1 MEGIK
6 FLRSTQIIILGIC
19 FVVATITSTVI
30 LSKGLLAIKK
40 FSGQVITVT
49 GSAEKKIT
57 SDFMVWKLNFSRRD
71 IKMVAAF
78 DLLKEDLNIVK
89 GYLVG
94 KGIKEGEIIIAPVAT
109 TVLHKKNEKG
119 NDTNEIEGYILAQ
132 EIEVRSGD
140 VVKVTDVSRQ
150 ATELIEKGLEVISQ
164 SPEYFYTKLPE
175 LKLAM
180 LSEATDN
187 AKKRAESM
195 AKASGNK
202 IGSIRSARMG
212 VFQITPVNSYD
223 VSDWGM
229 NDTTSLEK
237 KVNAVVNVEF
247 AISD

>member
-1 MEGIK
+1 MDGIK
-6 FLRSTQIIILGIC
+6 VLRSTQIIILGIC
-19 FVVATITSTVI
+19 FVVATIVSTVI
-30 LSKGLLAIKK
+30 LSKGLLQIKK
-40 FSGQVITVT
+40 YSGQVVKVT
-49 GSAEKKIT
+49 GSAEKNIT
-57 SDFMVWKLNFSRRD
+57 SDAMVWKLSFSRRD
-71 IKMVAAF
+71 VKMVGAF
-78 DLLKEDLNIVK
+78 DLLKEDLNTVK
-89 GYLVG
+89 GYLLG
-94 KGIKEGEIIIAPVAT
+94 KGVKENEIIVAPVVT

-140 VVKVTDVSRQ
+140 IMKVTEVSRQ

-180 LSEATDN
+180 LSEATEN

-195 AKASGNK
+195 AKASGNR

-247 AISD
+247 AIND

>member
-1 MEGIK
+1 MDGVK
-6 FLRSTQIIILGIC
+6 VLRSTQIIILGIC

-30 LSKGLLAIKK
+30 LSKGLLQMKK
-40 FSGQVITVT
+40 YSEQVVKVT
-49 GSAEKKIT
+49 GSAEKNII
-57 SDFMVWKLNFSRRD
+57 SDAIVWRLSFSRRD
-71 IKMVAAF
+71 VKMVGAF
-78 DLLKEDLNIVK
+78 DLLKEDLKTVK
-89 GYLVG
+89 GYLLS
-94 KGIKEGEIIIAPVAT
+94 KGVKESEIIVAPVAT
-109 TVLHKKNEKG
+109 TVLYKKNEKG

-132 EIEVRSGD
+132 EIEIRSSD
-140 VVKVTDVSRQ
+140 VVKITEVSRQ

-164 SPEYFYTKLPE
+164 APEYFYTKLPE

-180 LSEATDN
+180 LSDATEN

-212 VFQITPVNSYD
+212 VFQITPVNSFD
-223 VSDWGM
+223 VSDYGM

-247 AISD
+247 AISE

>member
-19 FVVATITSTVI
+19 FVVATITSTMI
-30 LSKGLLAIKK
+30 LSKGLLQMKK
-40 FSGQVITVT
+40 FSEQIIRVT
-49 GSAEKKIT
+49 GSAEKNII
-57 SDFMVWKLNFSRRD
+57 SDTIVWRLNFSRRD
-71 IKMVAAF
+71 VKMVTAF
-78 DLLKEDLNIVK
+78 NLLKEDLSTVKNYLLVK
-89 GYLVG
+89 GV
-94 KGIKEGEIIIAPVAT
+94 KEGEIIVTPVST
-109 TVLHKKNEKG
+109 EVLYKKNEKG

-132 EIEVRSGD
+132 EIEIRSSD
-140 VVKVTDVSRQ
+140 VMRITEVSRQ
-150 ATELIEKGLEVISQ
+150 ATELIEKGLEIISQ
-164 SPEYFYTKLPE
+164 TPDYFYTKLPE
-175 LKLAM
+175 LKLTM

-202 IGSIRSARMG
+202 IGRIRSARMG

>member
-30 LSKGLLAIKK
+30 LSKGLLQMKK
-40 FSGQVITVT
+40 YSEQVVKVT
-49 GSAEKKIT
+49 GSAEKNIT
-57 SDFMVWKLNFSRRD
+57 SDAMVWKLSFSRRD
-71 IKMVAAF
+71 VKMVNAF
-78 DLLKEDLNIVK
+78 DLLKEDLKTVK
-89 GYLVG
+89 DYLLS
-94 KGIKEGEIIIAPVAT
+94 KGVKENEIIVAPVAT
-109 TVLHKKNEKG
+109 TVLYKKNEKG

-132 EIEVRSGD
+132 EIEIRSSD
-140 VVKVTDVSRQ
+140 VVKITEVSRQ

-180 LSEATDN
+180 LSDATEN

-212 VFQITPVNSYD
+212 VFQITPVNSFD
-223 VSDWGM
+223 VSDYGM

-247 AISD
+247 AISE

>member
-1 MEGIK
+1 
-6 FLRSTQIIILGIC
+6 
-19 FVVATITSTVI
+19 
-30 LSKGLLAIKK
+30 
-40 FSGQVITVT
+40 
-49 GSAEKKIT
+49 
-57 SDFMVWKLNFSRRD
+57 
-71 IKMVAAF
+71 MVAAF

-180 LSEATDN
+180 LSEATEN

>member
-6 FLRSTQIIILGIC
+6 VLRSTQIIILGIC

-30 LSKGLLAIKK
+30 LSKGLLQMKK
-40 FSGQVITVT
+40 YSEQVVKVT
-49 GSAEKKIT
+49 GSAEKNIT
-57 SDFMVWKLNFSRRD
+57 SDAMVWKLSFSRRD

-78 DLLKEDLNIVK
+78 DLLKEDLKTVK
-89 GYLVG
+89 GYLLS
-94 KGIKEGEIIIAPVAT
+94 KGVKESEIIVAPVVT

-140 VVKVTDVSRQ
+140 VIKVTEVSRQ

-164 SPEYFYTKLPE
+164 APEYFYTKLPE

-180 LSEATDN
+180 LSEATEN

-247 AISD
+247 AISE

>member
-19 FVVATITSTVI
+19 FVIATITSTVI
-30 LSKGLLAIKK
+30 LSKGILQLKK
-40 FSGQVITVT
+40 FSEQVIKVT
-49 GSAEKKIT
+49 GSAEKNII
-57 SDFMVWKLNFSRRD
+57 SDAMVWKLSFSRRD
-71 IKMVAAF
+71 VKMVVAF
-78 DLLKEDLNIVK
+78 DLLKEDLKTVK
-89 GYLVG
+89 SYLLG
-94 KGIKEGEIIIAPVAT
+94 KSVKESEIIVAPVVT

-140 VVKVTDVSRQ
+140 IIKVTEVSRQ
-150 ATELIEKGLEVISQ
+150 ATE
-164 SPEYFYTKLPE
+164 
-175 LKLAM
+175 
-180 LSEATDN
+180 N

-212 VFQITPVNSYD
+212 VFQITPVNSFD
-223 VSDWGM
+223 VSDYGM

-247 AISD
+247 AIE

>member
-30 LSKGLLAIKK
+30 LSKGLLQMKK
-40 FSGQVITVT
+40 YSEQVVKVT
-49 GSAEKKIT
+49 GSAEKNIT
-57 SDFMVWKLNFSRRD
+57 SDAMVWKLSFSRRD
-71 IKMVAAF
+71 VKMVNAF
-78 DLLKEDLNIVK
+78 DLLKEDLKTVK
-89 GYLVG
+89 DYLLS
-94 KGIKEGEIIIAPVAT
+94 KGVKENEIIVAPVAT
-109 TVLHKKNEKG
+109 TVLYKKNEKG

-132 EIEVRSGD
+132 EIEIRSSD
-140 VVKVTDVSRQ
+140 VVKITEVSRQ

-164 SPEYFYTKLPE
+164 APEYFYTKLPE

-180 LSEATDN
+180 LSDATEN

-212 VFQITPVNSYD
+212 VFQITPVNSFD
-223 VSDWGM
+223 VSDYGM

-247 AISD
+247 AIE

>member
-30 LSKGLLAIKK
+30 LSKGLLQMKK
-40 FSGQVITVT
+40 YSEQVVKVT
-49 GSAEKKIT
+49 GSAEKNII
-57 SDFMVWKLNFSRRD
+57 SDAMVWKLSFSRRD
-71 IKMVAAF
+71 VKMVNAF
-78 DLLKEDLNIVK
+78 DLLKEDLKTVK
-89 GYLVG
+89 GYLLS
-94 KGIKEGEIIIAPVAT
+94 KGVKENEIIVAPVAT
-109 TVLHKKNEKG
+109 TVLYKKNEKG

-132 EIEVRSGD
+132 EIEIRSSD
-140 VVKVTDVSRQ
+140 VVKITEVSRQ

-164 SPEYFYTKLPE
+164 APEYFYTKLPE

-180 LSEATDN
+180 LSDATEN

-212 VFQITPVNSYD
+212 VFQITPVNSFD
-223 VSDWGM
+223 VSDYGM

-247 AISD
+247 AIE

>member
-1 MEGIK
+1 MDGVK
-6 FLRSTQIIILGIC
+6 VLRSTQIIILGIC

-30 LSKGLLAIKK
+30 LSKGLLQMKK
-40 FSGQVITVT
+40 YSEQVVKVT
-49 GSAEKKIT
+49 GSAEKNII
-57 SDFMVWKLNFSRRD
+57 SDAIVWRLSFSRRD
-71 IKMVAAF
+71 VKMVGAF
-78 DLLKEDLNIVK
+78 DLIKEDLKIVK
-89 GYLVG
+89 DYLMG
-94 KGIKEGEIIIAPVAT
+94 KGVKESEIIVAPVAT
-109 TVLHKKNEKG
+109 IVLYKKNEKG

-132 EIEVRSGD
+132 EIEIRSSD
-140 VVKVTDVSRQ
+140 VVKITEVSRQ

-180 LSEATDN
+180 LSDATEN

-212 VFQITPVNSYD
+212 VFQITPVNSFD
-223 VSDWGM
+223 VSDYGM

>member
-6 FLRSTQIIILGIC
+6 VLRSTQIIILGIC

-49 GSAEKKIT
+49 GSTEKNIT
-57 SDFMVWKLNFSRRD
+57 SDLMVWKLSFSRREA
-71 IKMVAAF
+71 KMVAAF
-78 DLLKEDLNIVK
+78 GLLKDDLRTVK
-89 GYLVG
+89 DYLAG
-94 KGIKEGEIIIAPVAT
+94 KGIKENEVIAAPVTT

-119 NDTNEIEGYILAQ
+119 NDTNDIEGYILGQ
-132 EIEVRSGD
+132 EIEVRSKD
-140 VVKVTDVSRQ
+140 VLKVTEVSRQ

-164 SPEYFYTKLPE
+164 PPEYFYTKLPE
-175 LKLAM
+175 LKLTM
-180 LSEATDN
+180 LSEATEN

-212 VFQITPVNSYD
+212 VFQITPVNSFD
-223 VSDWGM
+223 VSDYGM

-247 AISD
+247 AISE

>member
-30 LSKGLLAIKK
+30 LSKGLLQMKK
-40 FSGQVITVT
+40 YSEQVVKVT
-49 GSAEKKIT
+49 GSAEKNIT
-57 SDFMVWKLNFSRRD
+57 SDAMVWKLSFSRRD
-71 IKMVAAF
+71 VKMVNAF
-78 DLLKEDLNIVK
+78 DLLKEDLKTVK
-89 GYLVG
+89 GYLLS
-94 KGIKEGEIIIAPVAT
+94 KGVKENEIIVAPVAT
-109 TVLHKKNEKG
+109 TVLYKKNEKG

-132 EIEVRSGD
+132 EIEIRSSD
-140 VVKVTDVSRQ
+140 VVKITEVSRQ

-164 SPEYFYTKLPE
+164 APEYFYTKLPE

-180 LSEATDN
+180 LSDATEN

-212 VFQITPVNSYD
+212 VFQITPVNSFD
-223 VSDWGM
+223 ISDYGM

-247 AISD
+247 AIE

>member
-6 FLRSTQIIILGIC
+6 VLRSTQIIILGIC

-30 LSKGLLAIKK
+30 LSKGLLQMKK
-40 FSGQVITVT
+40 YSEQVVKVT
-49 GSAEKKIT
+49 GSAEKNII
-57 SDFMVWKLNFSRRD
+57 SDAMVWKLSFSRRD
-71 IKMVAAF
+71 VKMVNAF
-78 DLLKEDLNIVK
+78 DLLKEDLKTVK
-89 GYLVG
+89 DYLLS
-94 KGIKEGEIIIAPVAT
+94 KGVKENEIIVAPVAT
-109 TVLHKKNEKG
+109 TVLYKKNEKG

-132 EIEVRSGD
+132 EIEIRSSD
-140 VVKVTDVSRQ
+140 VVKITEVSRQ

-180 LSEATDN
+180 LSDATEN

-212 VFQITPVNSYD
+212 VFQITPVNSFD
-223 VSDWGM
+223 VSDYGM

>member
-1 MEGIK
+1 MDGVK
-6 FLRSTQIIILGIC
+6 VLRSTQIIILGIC

-30 LSKGLLAIKK
+30 LSKGLLQMKK
-40 FSGQVITVT
+40 YSEQVVKVT
-49 GSAEKKIT
+49 GSAEKNII
-57 SDFMVWKLNFSRRD
+57 SDAIVWRLSFSRRD
-71 IKMVAAF
+71 VKMVGAF
-78 DLLKEDLNIVK
+78 DLLKEDLKRVK
-89 GYLVG
+89 DYLMG
-94 KGIKEGEIIIAPVAT
+94 KGVKDSEIIVAPVAT
-109 TVLHKKNEKG
+109 TVLYKKNEKG

-132 EIEVRSGD
+132 EIEIRSSD
-140 VVKVTDVSRQ
+140 VVKITEVSRQ

-180 LSEATDN
+180 LSDATEN

-212 VFQITPVNSYD
+212 VFQITPVNSFD
-223 VSDWGM
+223 ISDYGM

-247 AISD
+247 AIE

>member
-180 LSEATDN
+180 LSEATEN

>member
-1 MEGIK
+1 MDGVK
-6 FLRSTQIIILGIC
+6 VLRSTQIIILGIC

-30 LSKGLLAIKK
+30 LSKGLLQMKK
-40 FSGQVITVT
+40 YSEQVVKVT
-49 GSAEKKIT
+49 GSAEKNIT
-57 SDFMVWKLNFSRRD
+57 SDAMVWKLSFSRRD
-71 IKMVAAF
+71 VKMVNAF
-78 DLLKEDLNIVK
+78 DLLKEDLKTVK
-89 GYLVG
+89 DYLLS
-94 KGIKEGEIIIAPVAT
+94 KGVKENEIIVAPVAT
-109 TVLHKKNEKG
+109 TVLYKKNEKG

-132 EIEVRSGD
+132 EIEIRSSD
-140 VVKVTDVSRQ
+140 VVKITEVSRQ

-164 SPEYFYTKLPE
+164 APEYFYTKLPE

-180 LSEATDN
+180 LSDATEN

-212 VFQITPVNSYD
+212 VFQITPVNSFD
-223 VSDWGM
+223 VSDYGM

-247 AISD
+247 AIE

>member
-6 FLRSTQIIILGIC
+6 VLRSTQIIILGIC

-30 LSKGLLAIKK
+30 LSKGLLQMKK
-40 FSGQVITVT
+40 YSEQVVKVT
-49 GSAEKKIT
+49 GSAEKNII
-57 SDFMVWKLNFSRRD
+57 SDVIVWRLSFSRRD
-71 IKMVAAF
+71 VKMVNAF
-78 DLLKEDLNIVK
+78 DLLKEDLKTVK
-89 GYLVG
+89 SYLLS
-94 KGIKEGEIIIAPVAT
+94 KGVNESEIIVAPVAT
-109 TVLHKKNEKG
+109 TVLYKKNEKG

-132 EIEVRSGD
+132 EIEIRSSD
-140 VVKVTDVSRQ
+140 VVKITEVSRQ

-180 LSEATDN
+180 LSEATEN

>member
-30 LSKGLLAIKK
+30 LSKGLLQMKK
-40 FSGQVITVT
+40 YSEQVVKVT
-49 GSAEKKIT
+49 GSAEKNIT
-57 SDFMVWKLNFSRRD
+57 SDAMVWKLSFSRRD
-71 IKMVAAF
+71 VKMVNAF
-78 DLLKEDLNIVK
+78 DLLKEDLKTVK
-89 GYLVG
+89 GYLLS
-94 KGIKEGEIIIAPVAT
+94 KGVKENEIIVAPVAT
-109 TVLHKKNEKG
+109 TVLYKKNEKG

-132 EIEVRSGD
+132 EIEIRSSD
-140 VVKVTDVSRQ
+140 VVKITEVSRQ

-164 SPEYFYTKLPE
+164 APEYFYTKLPE

-180 LSEATDN
+180 LSDATEN

-212 VFQITPVNSYD
+212 VFQITPVNSFD
-223 VSDWGM
+223 VSDYGM

-247 AISD
+247 AIE

>member
-6 FLRSTQIIILGIC
+6 VLRSTQIIILGIC

-30 LSKGLLAIKK
+30 LSKGLLQMKK
-40 FSGQVITVT
+40 YSEQVVKVT
-49 GSAEKKIT
+49 GSAEKNIT
-57 SDFMVWKLNFSRRD
+57 SDAMVWKLSFSRRD
-71 IKMVAAF
+71 VKMVNAF
-78 DLLKEDLNIVK
+78 DLLKEDLKTVK
-89 GYLVG
+89 GYLLS
-94 KGIKEGEIIIAPVAT
+94 KGVKENEIIVAPVAT
-109 TVLHKKNEKG
+109 TVLYKKNEKG

-132 EIEVRSGD
+132 EIEIRSSD
-140 VVKVTDVSRQ
+140 VVKITEVSRQ

-164 SPEYFYTKLPE
+164 APEYFYTKLPE

-180 LSEATDN
+180 LSDATEN

-212 VFQITPVNSYD
+212 VFQITPVNSFD
-223 VSDWGM
+223 VSDYGM

-247 AISD
+247 AIE

>member
-6 FLRSTQIIILGIC
+6 VLRSTQIIILGIC

-30 LSKGLLAIKK
+30 LSKGLLQMKK
-40 FSGQVITVT
+40 YSEQVVKVT
-49 GSAEKKIT
+49 GSAEKNIT
-57 SDFMVWKLNFSRRD
+57 SDAMVWKLSFSRRD
-71 IKMVAAF
+71 VKMVNAF
-78 DLLKEDLNIVK
+78 DLLKEDLKTVK
-89 GYLVG
+89 DYLLS
-94 KGIKEGEIIIAPVAT
+94 KGVKENEIIVAPVAT
-109 TVLHKKNEKG
+109 TVLYKKNEKG

-132 EIEVRSGD
+132 EIEIRSSD
-140 VVKVTDVSRQ
+140 VVKITEVSRQ

-164 SPEYFYTKLPE
+164 APEYFYTKLPE

-180 LSEATDN
+180 LSDATEN

-212 VFQITPVNSYD
+212 VFQITPVNSFD
-223 VSDWGM
+223 VSDYGM

-247 AISD
+247 AIE

>member
-6 FLRSTQIIILGIC
+6 VLRSTQIIILGIC

-94 KGIKEGEIIIAPVAT
+94 KGIKEGEIIIAPVVT

-140 VVKVTDVSRQ
+140 VVKVTDISRQ

-180 LSEATDN
+180 LSEATEN

>member
-1 MEGIK
+1 MDGVK
-6 FLRSTQIIILGIC
+6 VLRSTQIIILGIC

-30 LSKGLLAIKK
+30 LSKGLLQMKK
-40 FSGQVITVT
+40 YSEQVVKVT
-49 GSAEKKIT
+49 GSAEKNII
-57 SDFMVWKLNFSRRD
+57 SDAMVWKLSFSRRD
-71 IKMVAAF
+71 VKMVNAF
-78 DLLKEDLNIVK
+78 DLLKEDLKTVK
-89 GYLVG
+89 GYLLS
-94 KGIKEGEIIIAPVAT
+94 KGVKENEIIVAPVAT
-109 TVLHKKNEKG
+109 TVLYKKNEKG

-132 EIEVRSGD
+132 EIEIRSSD
-140 VVKVTDVSRQ
+140 VVKITEVSRQ

-164 SPEYFYTKLPE
+164 APEYFYTKLPE

-180 LSEATDN
+180 LSDATEN

-212 VFQITPVNSYD
+212 VFQITPVNSFD
-223 VSDWGM
+223 VSDYGM

-247 AISD
+247 AIE